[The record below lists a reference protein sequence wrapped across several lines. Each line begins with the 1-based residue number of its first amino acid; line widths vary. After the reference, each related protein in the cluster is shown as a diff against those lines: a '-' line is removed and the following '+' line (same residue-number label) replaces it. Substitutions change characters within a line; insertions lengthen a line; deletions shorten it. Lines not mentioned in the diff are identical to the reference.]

1 MQKTTVFTIFFSVL
15 VVTLLAEFLTNT
27 QLQNGWTSV
36 IPPNAIKDEN
46 APAANTSDPFS
57 TPGGGLTADAATTAG
72 QTLQPSVLPT
82 SPSIVAGDSLV
93 PASTAPAAS
102 LDAPPPVAEVPK
114 SEVSSFL
121 DTSSYKIEKIS
132 EQQLI
137 QMGFEGMHLERVS
150 AEGLLFQLL
159 DLSDAV
165 NLSKVRFH
173 LTDGK
178 NVYGVVSEYLLADNT
193 RAKAFY
199 ENLRQKA
206 SLYAPAV
213 KLNETNSFGTTSFYL
228 NDSKRLGTAFL
239 TVLSGNRVYS
249 FSYPKASHEF
259 FKKFIEFLMV

>member
-15 VVTLLAEFLTNT
+15 VVVLLAEFLTNS
-27 QLQNGWTSV
+27 QLQNGWSSV
-36 IPPNAIKDEN
+36 IPPSAIQESTTS
-46 APAANTSDPFS
+46 ASSEAADPFS
-57 TPGGGLTADAATTAG
+57 SIGGGQIAADTSTG
-72 QTLQPSVLPT
+72 GTQTGTIQSDVPSSTPT
-82 SPSIVAGDSLV
+82 STPS
-93 PASTAPAAS
+93 P
-102 LDAPPPVAEVPK
+102 DAPPAAGATPK

-121 DTSSYKIEKIS
+121 DNSSYKIEKIT
-132 EQQLI
+132 EQQLV

-159 DLSDAV
+159 DLSGTV

-178 NVYGVVSEYLLADNT
+178 NVYGVISEFLLADDA
-193 RAKAFY
+193 RAKSFY
-199 ENLRQKA
+199 ESLRQKA
-206 SLYAPAV
+206 SLYAPDI

-259 FKKFIEFLMV
+259 FKKFIEFLMA